1 MRLVLIGTSVFHGLL
16 RTVGFA
22 DYQITIPVNLGIFK
36 TDIESCPGVSDQNEK
51 PGKRR
56 GGDLAREWLLSG
68 RVTLPSLNFPGL
80 NLGTPFK
87 APYALGLSA
96 YPDGPFSALGPRSL
110 LLPSVSSSSNSLSSF
125 SSPFPYPLFFAPLFL
140 SSFLSLLF
148 NFSRRPL

>member
-56 GGDLAREWLLSG
+56 GGDFALEWLLSG
-68 RVTLPSLNFPGL
+68 RVILPSLNFPGL

-87 APYALGLSA
+87 APL
-96 YPDGPFSALGPRSL
+96 RTWSL
-110 LLPSVSSSSNSLSSF
+110 CLPG
-125 SSPFPYPLFFAPLFL
+125 
-140 SSFLSLLF
+140 
-148 NFSRRPL
+148 RPILCLRPP